1 MRKTLI
7 VLLSLLLTAC
17 VDDTASYYV
26 DGPNG
31 SHALTLRRL
40 QRHLFSDEV
49 EVELIMSRWP
59 DCQRRQVLTQ
69 TPADEVEIELYSR
82 GDNSWTLREGK
93 QQWLLETQTCTLAAD
108 GKGEAGE
115 LLGVYRVEGGKLVFE
130 AAVAATEAANGAAP
144 EGQAPSEAAPPAA
157 PAGGQ

>member
-7 VLLSLLLTAC
+7 VLMSLLLTAC
-17 VDDTASYYV
+17 VDDSASYYV

-40 QRHLFSDEV
+40 QQHLFSDEV
-49 EVELIMSRWP
+49 DVELIMSRWP
-59 DCQRRQVLTQ
+59 DCQRRLVLTQ
-69 TPADEVEIELYSR
+69 APAEEVEIELYSR

-93 QQWLLETQTCTLAAD
+93 QQWLLESQTCTMAAD
-108 GKGEAGE
+108 GKGEPGE

-130 AAVAATEAANGAAP
+130 AAVVATDAANGAAP
-144 EGQAPSEAAPPAA
+144 AAQQPPETAA